1 MIRIKSLHTRIFN
14 NILSL
19 VTKPQCGISVYVSHR
34 VLLTHCQEPLS
45 GRPTELVCGLMPWWL
60 FTLDPRCSAF
70 ICCTACFIVLTNLHA
85 RIEPVAGWKMS
96 LVGWEK
102 NWKTQEWQN
111 PWIFLLVQSLFYSIV
126 LPFLRCF
133 FFFCWCSTL
142 GQRDTVLL
150 LASIIKASSVVK
162 VKRRNGRQRD
172 LITEMIYS
180 MTSLCVRLS
189 ASRSN
194 VKPPSSSSL
203 LIHFM
208 GLVPPC
214 HRSLRL
220 TFLFRL
226 SHASLNFEF
235 HHTDCIDCRRCK

>member
-1 MIRIKSLHTRIFN
+1 MIRIKPLHTRIFN

-19 VTKPQCGISVYVSHR
+19 VTKPQCGISLYVSHR

-102 NWKTQEWQN
+102 NWKTQDWQN

-126 LPFLRCF
+126 LPFLHCF
-133 FFFCWCSTL
+133 FFFLLMLYSGAAWYCPAARQYHQGLICGQGKAEKWEAKGPHHRDDLQHDFLVCAAL
-142 GQRDTVLL
+142 G
-150 LASIIKASSVVK
+150 
-162 VKRRNGRQRD
+162 
-172 LITEMIYS
+172 
-180 MTSLCVRLS
+180 
-189 ASRSN
+189 
-194 VKPPSSSSL
+194 
-203 LIHFM
+203 
-208 GLVPPC
+208 
-214 HRSLRL
+214 
-220 TFLFRL
+220 
-226 SHASLNFEF
+226 
-235 HHTDCIDCRRCK
+235 